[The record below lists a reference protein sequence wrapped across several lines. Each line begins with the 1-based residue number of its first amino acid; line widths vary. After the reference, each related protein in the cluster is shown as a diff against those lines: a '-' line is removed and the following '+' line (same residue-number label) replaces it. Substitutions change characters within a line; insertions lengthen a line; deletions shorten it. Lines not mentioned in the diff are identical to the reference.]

1 MIFVKDVMATQL
13 ITLTPLDTVKTARET
28 MEKAHIRHLPVLSPE
43 GGFVGLI
50 THRDLLKAALSNFAD
65 IPGLVRDEIE
75 DGIPVSEIMRKDVL
89 TIPPDMSI
97 RQAGEILLTHKYG
110 CLPVLDNGYLSGILT
125 EVDFV
130 KLCLAFLEQ
139 SAS

>member
-13 ITLTPLDTVKTARET
+13 ITVTPLDTVKTARET
-28 MEKAHIRHLPVLSPE
+28 LEKAHIRHLPVLTPE

-50 THRDLLKAALSNFAD
+50 TQRDLFKAALSHFAD
-65 IPGLVRDEIE
+65 IPGVVRDEIE
-75 DGIPVSEIMRKDVL
+75 GGIPVSEIMCKDVL
-89 TIPPDMSI
+89 TVPPNMPVS
-97 RQAGEILLTHKYG
+97 QAGEIMLTRKYG

-125 EVDFV
+125 EADFV